1 MRSARQCYPGRAAS
15 SRSRLKPIHLVCRSA
30 GSCQVAAASSGG
42 VRCDS
47 RRSPLAAMPGEQPVI
62 DPNIIFD
69 AICSKSAAKILALVA
84 MVIDGGLGVNSSPLG
99 LADPRFPSCRT
110 RAERASNEALR
121 ACACTR
127 QKTDH
132 NQAIEIGQGFPASAR
147 LGQTSPLCGFMECSS
162 QGAGHRSGTHPNRRA
177 AMGGGSVKRSR
188 ANKVENCFP
197 YCPISDR
204 SHSAIPL

>member
-30 GSCQVAAASSGG
+30 GSCQVAAASSGE

-62 DPNIIFD
+62 DPNITFD

-84 MVIDGGLGVNSSPLG
+84 MVIDGGLGVNSSPHG

-121 ACACTR
+121 ACACTK

-162 QGAGHRSGTHPNRRA
+162 QGCWPPLGHPPESKSCHGWRQCETLKSQQ
-177 AMGGGSVKRSR
+177 GGELFSLL
-188 ANKVENCFP
+188 P
-197 YCPISDR
+197 YF
-204 SHSAIPL
+204 

>member
-1 MRSARQCYPGRAAS
+1 VRSARQCYPGRAAS

-30 GSCQVAAASSGG
+30 GSCQVAAASSGE

-62 DPNIIFD
+62 DPNITFD

-84 MVIDGGLGVNSSPLG
+84 MVIDGGLGVNSSPHG

-121 ACACTR
+121 ACARQERTTIKPFKLDKDFRHRRGSGKRARYVGSWNVPVKQLATARAPTR
-127 QKTDH
+127 
-132 NQAIEIGQGFPASAR
+132 IEEPPWVAS
-147 LGQTSPLCGFMECSS
+147 G
-162 QGAGHRSGTHPNRRA
+162 
-177 AMGGGSVKRSR
+177 
-188 ANKVENCFP
+188 
-197 YCPISDR
+197 
-204 SHSAIPL
+204 HSATPEQTETSRR